1 MKALRSTR
9 LLGLAVAIGAATLLV
24 AAAQAGTSRVNP
36 TGAAVTVV
44 ALEKTALGT
53 ILVDPRGRTLYL
65 FEKDRNGMSMCNTA
79 CVKYWPALTSHAT
92 PRAAKGV
99 IQALLGLTRAGGAV
113 RQVTYA
119 GHPLYAF
126 AGDKRPGQT
135 NGENLSAFGAE
146 WYAVAASGR
155 KVEPH
160 ATADSNSGSGGGYA
174 GGY

>member
-1 MKALRSTR
+1 MKPLLSTR

-24 AAAQAGTSRVNP
+24 AAAQAGTSRANP
-36 TGAAVTVV
+36 TGAVATVV
-44 ALEKTALGT
+44 ALKKTALGT

-99 IQALLGLTRAGGAV
+99 SQALLGLTRAGAV

-135 NGENLSAFGAE
+135 TGENLSAFGAD

-160 ATADSNSGSGGGYA
+160 ETADSNSGSSGGY
-174 GGY
+174 